1 MLILVTG
8 GAASGKSEHAERLVC
23 EKAQSR
29 LYLATMQPFGKS
41 AEARIARHR
50 ALRAGKGFATVERT
64 LDLANLRLSQQ
75 YDGILLEDLGNL
87 LANELFAPEG
97 AGAESAFDSIVAGV
111 DNLQKYCETLVIVSN
126 EIFADGVPYPP
137 ETMQYIRI
145 LGELHQKLTGEADA
159 VYESVCGILL
169 SVKEESKAVKS
180 VISGLLVAFSMY
192 SAIPVP
198 QVNWEKQ
205 TMRWA
210 LGFLPLIGVL
220 IGAIEWF
227 WFAFCM
233 HFGAAGVFYAVIA
246 ALIPLAVSGGIHL
259 DGLCDTCD
267 ALCSFG
273 DREKRL
279 AILKDP
285 HVGAFGP
292 LWLMAFLL
300 AEVGCFAQIYDRPV
314 LLPLA
319 CTGFAFAR
327 TMGGRKVVASPCAK
341 DSGLAHI
348 FAETAIN
355 AQYRAC

>member
-1 MLILVTG
+1 M
-8 GAASGKSEHAERLVC
+8 
-23 EKAQSR
+23 
-29 LYLATMQPFGKS
+29 
-41 AEARIARHR
+41 
-50 ALRAGKGFATVERT
+50 
-64 LDLANLRLSQQ
+64 
-75 YDGILLEDLGNL
+75 
-87 LANELFAPEG
+87 
-97 AGAESAFDSIVAGV
+97 
-111 DNLQKYCETLVIVSN
+111 
-126 EIFADGVPYPP
+126 
-137 ETMQYIRI
+137 
-145 LGELHQKLTGEADA
+145 
-159 VYESVCGILL
+159 
-169 SVKEESKAVKS
+169 KS

-279 AILKDP
+279 AILE
-285 HVGAFGP
+285 GP
-292 LWLMAFLL
+292 ARWRVWAALADGIPGWPRSGVLPRFTTGLCFFRWHAQDLLSHGQWAAARWL
-300 AEVGCFAQIYDRPV
+300 RHR
-314 LLPLA
+314 
-319 CTGFAFAR
+319 AR
-327 TMGGRKVVASPCAK
+327 KTADLHISLRK
-341 DSGLAHI
+341 
-348 FAETAIN
+348 TAIN
-355 AQYRAC
+355 VQYRAC

>member
-1 MLILVTG
+1 M
-8 GAASGKSEHAERLVC
+8 
-23 EKAQSR
+23 
-29 LYLATMQPFGKS
+29 
-41 AEARIARHR
+41 
-50 ALRAGKGFATVERT
+50 
-64 LDLANLRLSQQ
+64 
-75 YDGILLEDLGNL
+75 
-87 LANELFAPEG
+87 
-97 AGAESAFDSIVAGV
+97 
-111 DNLQKYCETLVIVSN
+111 
-126 EIFADGVPYPP
+126 
-137 ETMQYIRI
+137 
-145 LGELHQKLTGEADA
+145 
-159 VYESVCGILL
+159 
-169 SVKEESKAVKS
+169 KS

-279 AILKDP
+279 NILKDP

-300 AEVGCFAQIYDRPV
+300 AEVGCFTQIYDRPS
-314 LLPLA
+314 A
-319 CTGFAFAR
+319 GMHRICFCTGNGRPQGGCITVRKRQR
-327 TMGGRKVVASPCAK
+327 TRTYLCRK
-341 DSGLAHI
+341 
-348 FAETAIN
+348 
-355 AQYRAC
+355 QR